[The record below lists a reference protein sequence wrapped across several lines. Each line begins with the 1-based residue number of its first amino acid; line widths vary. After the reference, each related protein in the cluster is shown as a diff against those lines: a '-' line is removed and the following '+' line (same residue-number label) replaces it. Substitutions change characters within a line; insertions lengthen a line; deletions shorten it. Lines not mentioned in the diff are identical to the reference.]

1 MINFNSSGAIPAN
14 DASRVCPPGLVPG
27 RNFLA
32 GTVAKDADF
41 INGGHGLLF
50 IKTYITSRI
59 LILLDQSDSP
69 VIGKIFA

>member
-1 MINFNSSGAIPAN
+1 
-14 DASRVCPPGLVPG
+14 
-27 RNFLA
+27 
-32 GTVAKDADF
+32 VAKDADF